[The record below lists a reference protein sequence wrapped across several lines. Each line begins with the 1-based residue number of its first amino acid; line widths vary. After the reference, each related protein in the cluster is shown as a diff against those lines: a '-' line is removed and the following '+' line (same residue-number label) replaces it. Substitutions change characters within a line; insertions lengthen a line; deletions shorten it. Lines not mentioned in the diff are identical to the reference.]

1 MIPKYTKLDVPFLDV
16 IFNEALSF
24 IRHMKNE
31 DQSNTDFI
39 EKIGARIKQLRVE
52 KGYTSYEKFAIEKEI
67 SRMQYWRYEKGEDMR
82 LSSLLRVTQALD
94 ISLKDFFS
102 EGFD

>member
-1 MIPKYTKLDVPFLDV
+1 
-16 IFNEALSF
+16 
-24 IRHMKNE
+24 MKDK
-31 DQSNTDFI
+31 DQSGGDFV

-52 KGYTSYEKFAIEKEI
+52 KGYTSYEKFAIENDI

-82 LSSLLRVTQALD
+82 VSSLLRVTQALGV
-94 ISLKDFFS
+94 SLQEFFS